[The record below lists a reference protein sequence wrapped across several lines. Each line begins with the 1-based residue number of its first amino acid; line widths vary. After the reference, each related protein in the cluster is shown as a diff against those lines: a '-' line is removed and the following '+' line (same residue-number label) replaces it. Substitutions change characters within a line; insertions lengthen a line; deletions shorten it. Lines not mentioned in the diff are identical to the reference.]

1 MNSKLILKF
10 PAAETSR
17 PLTYDL
23 IKKFDLELNILKAN
37 VNNNMEGTILFE
49 VKGESVKIAEA
60 IEYVT
65 GLGVHADLITSTL
78 DVDAEKCV
86 SCGLC
91 TSVCK
96 IRALTL
102 DKTTW
107 ALNFDSSRCI
117 SCNRCIPIC
126 PARAISSRTAE
137 LDV

>member
-1 MNSKLILKF
+1 MNTKLLIKF

-23 IKKFDLELNILKAN
+23 IRIYDLRLNILRAN
-37 VNNNMEGTILFE
+37 VNTNMEGSILFE
-49 VKGESVKIAEA
+49 VDGDSGRIAEA

-65 GLGVHADLITSTL
+65 GLGLTADLITSTL
-78 DVDAEKCV
+78 DIDKDKCV

-96 IRALTL
+96 VRALHL
-102 DKTTW
+102 DKKQWT
-107 ALNFDSSRCI
+107 LEFDSSRCI

-126 PARAISSRTAE
+126 PARAISTSTAE
-137 LDV
+137 LYV